1 MANDGLP
8 PTPSVHGKEIA
19 DSNTDSSRSN
29 ISNPYFTHHSD
40 HPGLNYSTW
49 KRAMTLALNSK
60 KKLGFVDGSINSP
73 SKTADPENYA
83 AWSRC
88 NDMVHSW
95 IINTLNPEISDSV
108 IYYTTA
114 NKVWEDLRERFS
126 QSNAPRIFEIQRDI
140 AYLRQEQLSISA
152 YYTKLKG
159 LWDELSSYSDAVY
172 AAQHDQQKL
181 MQFLMGLN
189 DSYSGV
195 RGQILLMNPL
205 PSVRQ
210 AYSSVSQEEKQRL
223 LTSTHAADDSGAGPR
238 RFDRPYGP
246 PDFKSQEK
254 SPDFSGGGRRVDQ
267 DRKQTGFGR
276 ARPHCTQCGEL
287 GHWIQTCYELHRY
300 PAGHPKAQFTGPKRF
315 HNNNRPAANQVT
327 EDSSPVVGIS
337 EVQLKQLLSLLD
349 NKTEGSS
356 SQAHA
361 VTKPGLSTIT
371 TRSWIIDSGAT
382 DHISSSSKLFFRAT
396 KNCSLPPVLLP
407 SPIPLP
413 ARDMPYSFE
422 SNSDS
427 SSPHTAPL
435 HPHTSPVPHTPPDPT
450 TPPSSPIPR
459 SPFASPPPPE
469 LVILASVPQSHPPPP
484 PLLSSSVPDPTHSPD
499 PAPLRRSSRHTGPP
513 ARLRDYVCSTVSSA
527 QSPPCC
533 LVRLEVRD
541 FHWLILS
548 LTTDIPLHIVVL
560 LLRSVKLLNPNLIPR
575 LPLILTNGT
584 WSLIPLP
591 AGKSPIGCKWVF
603 KIKHRSDG
611 SIERYKAR
619 LVAKGFTQLE
629 GIDYQD
635 TFSPTAKI
643 IYVRCLLALAAS
655 NGWSIHQLDVTN
667 AFLHGDLSEEIYMS
681 PPPGLRRQGEDNLVC
696 RLHKSLYGLKQASRQ
711 WFAKFSEAICSAGY
725 VQSRA
730 DYSLFTRK
738 QGKSFT
744 TLLIYVDDILIT
756 GNDPNSI
763 AATKEFLHS
772 NFRIKELGNLKYF
785 LGIEVSTS
793 KNGIF
798 ISQRKYALEIITDA
812 GLLGAAPI
820 DTPMEKGL
828 KLSDKSDLLKDSSQ
842 YRRLVG
848 RLIYLTVSRP
858 DITYAVHVLSRFM
871 HQPRK
876 LHMEA
881 ALRVV
886 RYLKGAPGKGLF
898 FSSNSDFKLRAYCES
913 DWAGCPLTRRSTT
926 GYCVFLGP
934 SLISWRSKRQKTV
947 SLSSAEAEYRAMT
960 GVCCELT
967 WLRYLLKDLGLSH
980 DEPAL
985 LYCDNKAAL
994 HIAANPV
1001 FHERTRHIEMDCH
1014 YIKDKIQDGSV
1025 ITKYVNSVHQ
1035 LADVLTKP
1043 LGKEFFVPMV
1053 HKLGVQD
1060 IHSPT

>member
-40 HPGLNYSTW
+40 HPGLVLISKPLNGENYSTW

-60 KKLGFVDGSINSP
+60 NKLGFVDGSINSP

-83 AWSRC
+83 SWSRC

-95 IINTLNPEISDSV
+95 IINTLSPEISDSV

-114 NKVWEDLRERFS
+114 NEVWEDLRERFS

-152 YYTKLKG
+152 YYTKLK
-159 LWDELSSYSDAVY
+159 V
-172 AAQHDQQKL
+172 QHDQQKL

-223 LTSTHAADDSGAGPR
+223 LTSTHAADDSGGTAAMAVRSNNSRKFTPSAGPR
-238 RFDRPYGP
+238 RLDRPYGP

-276 ARPHCTQCGEL
+276 GRPHCTHCGEL
-287 GHWIQTCYELHRY
+287 GHWIQTCYELHGY

-327 EDSSPVVGIS
+327 EDSSPVVSIS

-407 SPIPLP
+407 TAEPKS
-413 ARDMPYSFE
+413 YSE
-422 SNSDS
+422 AAAHPKWQEAMS
-427 SSPHTAPL
+427 S
-435 HPHTSPVPHTPPDPT
+435 
-450 TPPSSPIPR
+450 
-459 SPFASPPPPE
+459 E
-469 LVILASVPQSHPPPP
+469 LQALQA
-484 PLLSSSVPDPTHSPD
+484 
-499 PAPLRRSSRHTGPP
+499 
-513 ARLRDYVCSTVSSA
+513 
-527 QSPPCC
+527 
-533 LVRLEVRD
+533 
-541 FHWLILS
+541 
-548 LTTDIPLHIVVL
+548 
-560 LLRSVKLLNPNLIPR
+560 
-575 LPLILTNGT
+575 NGT
-584 WSLIPLP
+584 WSLVPLP

-643 IYVRCLLALAAS
+643 ISVRCLLALAAS

-744 TLLIYVDDILIT
+744 ALLIYVDDILIT

-798 ISQRKYALEIITDA
+798 IFQRKYALEIITDA

-858 DITYAVHVLSRFM
+858 DRTYAVHVLSRFM

-898 FSSNSDFKLRAYCES
+898 FSSNSDFKLRAYCDS

-1014 YIKDKIQDGSV
+1014 YIRDKIQDGSV